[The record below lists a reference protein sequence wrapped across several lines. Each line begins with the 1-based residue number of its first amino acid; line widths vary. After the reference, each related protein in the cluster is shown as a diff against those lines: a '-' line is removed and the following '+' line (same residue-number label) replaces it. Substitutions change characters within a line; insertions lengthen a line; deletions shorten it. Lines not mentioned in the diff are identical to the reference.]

1 MSELENIIIQE
12 EEEDELE
19 NIIIQEQESKKSEES
34 EDEESED
41 EEQED
46 SVVLSTEQ
54 YDEIEQQIHI
64 LIDQYLTDPEELVKF
79 IKPDFLKEFVQ
90 EITHTIFDGLVL
102 SETCKDTDETILE
115 TIEEIVENE
124 FELFMDI
131 LEIPKRSESSEIT
144 NYEFQKNNILITQL
158 NKLRDIPQPVQRTKE
173 WYEFR
178 HSLITASNIYKA
190 LGSEANMN
198 SLIYEKCKP
207 VVINDGSG
215 YVNTDSPMHWGTKYE
230 ALTIMLY
237 EYKNDTK
244 IEEFGCIPHSTYKF
258 IGASPDGINTDPNSP
273 LYGRMLEI
281 KNIVNREIDGIPSEA
296 YWTQMQIQMETCEL
310 EECDFVETRFKQYNS
325 EEEFW
330 LDTGKGKG
338 EKGVVLYFIRR
349 DHSPVAPLYK
359 FIPLDIILEKSNILK
374 WIESVKES
382 VNEEWIL
389 YETNYWYL
397 DQYSCVLV
405 RRNRKWFEA
414 ALPKIK
420 YVWEII
426 EKERTEGYAHRAPKK
441 KPQKNLVEE
450 YVISES
456 NGQKVI
462 SIIQNKPV
470 SIVKLE

>member
-12 EEEDELE
+12 EEEEELE
-19 NIIIQEQESKKSEES
+19 NIIIQEEESKKSEES

-79 IKPDFLKEFVQ
+79 IKPDFLKEFIQ

-131 LEIPKRSESSEIT
+131 HEIPKRSEVSEIPIID
-144 NYEFQKNNILITQL
+144 FQKNNILITQL

-237 EYKNDTK
+237 EHKNSTK
-244 IEEFGCIPHSTYKF
+244 IGEFGCIPHSTYKF
-258 IGASPDGINTDPNSP
+258 IGASPDGINIDPESP

-349 DHSPVAPLYK
+349 DHSQVAPLYK
-359 FIPLDIILEKSNILK
+359 FIPLDIILEKSNILQ

-382 VNEEWIL
+382 VNDEWIL

-405 RRNRKWFEA
+405 RRNKKWFEA

-420 YVWEII
+420 SIWTTI
-426 EKERTEGYAHRAPKK
+426 ERERIEGYAHRAPKK
-441 KPQKNLVEE
+441 KPQKNPVEE
-450 YVISES
+450 YIISES

-462 SIIQNKPV
+462 SIMQNKPV
-470 SIVKLE
+470 SIIKLG